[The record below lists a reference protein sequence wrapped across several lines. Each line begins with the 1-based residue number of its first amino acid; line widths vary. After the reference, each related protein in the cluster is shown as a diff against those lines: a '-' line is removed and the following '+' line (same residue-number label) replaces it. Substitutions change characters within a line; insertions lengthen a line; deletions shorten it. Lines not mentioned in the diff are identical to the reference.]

1 MAAASPAI
9 RMTFIEKPHPEPL
22 LRIMGLPPSLVRYLP
37 LTAQKPLRTILLR
50 EAPLARSIP
59 MEWADDCYLTTFD
72 GELESLTHLN
82 LSVPGAPRVVSGV
95 HLALFGTKG
104 QLNLVLGGDHL
115 KVVLGSETIVR
126 GGLHMAA
133 KATAFIGDRT
143 TIGQARMN
151 AANADLVIG
160 DDCQLSEDVSVQ
172 CSDQHAIVEQEGGA
186 PVFGYRRH
194 VRIGRHVWL
203 GRRSMV
209 LPDVTIGQGSVVE
222 SGAVVRSDVP
232 AHVLVG
238 GAPAQVLRE
247 KIDWRR

>member
-1 MAAASPAI
+1 MS
-9 RMTFIEKPHPEPL
+9 TFVENPHLEPL
-22 LRIMGLPPSLVRYLP
+22 MRIMGLPPSLVRYLP
-37 LTAQKPLRTILLR
+37 QTAPKPLRTMLLR
-50 EAPLARSIP
+50 DAPVAKSLG
-59 MEWADDCYLTTFD
+59 MDWADDCYLTTFD
-72 GELESLTHLN
+72 GETERVNHLT
-82 LSVPGAPRVVSGV
+82 LSVPGARRTLNGV
-95 HLALFGTKG
+95 HLALFGHKG
-104 QLNLVLGGDHL
+104 QLNVVLGGDHL
-115 KVVLGSETIVR
+115 KVVIGAETTVR
-126 GGLHMAA
+126 GALHLAA

-160 DDCQLSEDVSVQ
+160 DDCQLSEDVIIQ
-172 CSDQHAIVEQEGGA
+172 ASDQHAIVEQDGGA

-232 AHVLVG
+232 ANVMVG

>member
-1 MAAASPAI
+1 MSIFVESP
-9 RMTFIEKPHPEPL
+9 HLEPL
-22 LRIMGLPPSLVRYLP
+22 MRIMGLPPSLVRYLP
-37 LTAQKPLRTILLR
+37 QTAQKRLHTTLLR
-50 EAPLARSIP
+50 DAPFAKSLA
-59 MEWADDCYLTTFD
+59 MDWADDCFLTTLE
-72 GELESLTHLN
+72 GEAEKVTHVS
-82 LSVPGAPRVVSGV
+82 LSVPGARRTLNGV
-95 HLALFGTKG
+95 HLALFGHRG
-104 QLNLVLGGDHL
+104 QLNLVLGSDHL
-115 KVVLGSETIVR
+115 KVVLGAETTVR
-126 GGLHMAA
+126 GGLHLAA

-143 TIGQARMN
+143 TIGQARLT

-160 DDCQLSEDVSVQ
+160 DDCQLSEDVIVQ
-172 CSDQHAIVEQEGGA
+172 CSDQHAVVELDGGA

-222 SGAVVRSDVP
+222 SGSVVRSDVP
-232 AHVLVG
+232 ANTLVG

>member
-1 MAAASPAI
+1 MS
-9 RMTFIEKPHPEPL
+9 TFVEKPHLEPL
-22 LRIMGLPPSLVRYLP
+22 MRIMGLPPSLVRYLP
-37 LTAQKPLRTILLR
+37 VTAQKPLRTMLLR
-50 EAPLARSIP
+50 ESSLARSLA
-59 MEWADDCYLTTFD
+59 MDWADDCYLTLFE
-72 GELESLTHLN
+72 GEDERLTHVSLA
-82 LSVPGAPRVVSGV
+82 VTGARRTLSGV
-95 HLALFGTKG
+95 HLALLGHKG

-115 KVVLGSETIVR
+115 KVVVGAETTVR
-126 GGLHMAA
+126 GALHLAA

-151 AANADLVIG
+151 ASNADLVIG
-160 DDCQLSEDVSVQ
+160 DDCQLSEDVVVQ

-203 GRRSMV
+203 GRRAMV
-209 LPDVTIGQGSVVE
+209 LPDVTIGQGSVIE

-232 AHVLVG
+232 ANTLAG
-238 GAPAQVLRE
+238 GSPAQVLRE

>member
-1 MAAASPAI
+1 MNGFVP
-9 RMTFIEKPHPEPL
+9 RMSIFVEKPHPEPL
-22 LRIMGLPPSLVRYLP
+22 MRIMGLPPSLVRYLP
-37 LTAQKPLRTILLR
+37 LTAQKPLRTMLLR
-50 EAPLARSIP
+50 DAPFVKSLGV
-59 MEWADDCYLTTFD
+59 EWSDDCYLTTLE
-72 GELESLTHLN
+72 GEAERLN
-82 LSVPGAPRVVSGV
+82 HVTVTVPGPTRTFSGV
-95 HLALFGTKG
+95 HLALFGQKG

-115 KVVLGSETIVR
+115 KVVIGMETIVR
-126 GGLHMAA
+126 GALHVAA

-160 DDCQLSEDVSVQ
+160 DDCQLSEDVIVQ
-172 CSDQHAIVEQEGGA
+172 ASDQHAIIEQEGGA

-203 GRRSMV
+203 GRRTMV
-209 LPDVTIGQGSVVE
+209 LPDVTIGPGSVVE

-232 AHVLVG
+232 ANVLVG
-238 GAPAQVLRE
+238 GSPAQVLRE

>member
-1 MAAASPAI
+1 MSI
-9 RMTFIEKPHPEPL
+9 FVEKPHPEPL

-37 LTAQKPLRTILLR
+37 LTAQKPLRTMLLR
-50 EAPLARSIP
+50 EAPLVQSLG
-59 MEWADDCYLTTFD
+59 MEWADDCYLTVLD
-72 GELESLTHLN
+72 GEAEALN
-82 LSVPGAPRVVSGV
+82 HVTVMAPGPRRSFSGV
-95 HLALFGTKG
+95 HLALFGGKG

-115 KVVLGSETIVR
+115 KVVIGVETIVR
-126 GGLHMAA
+126 GGLHLAA

-160 DDCQLSEDVSVQ
+160 DDCQLSEDVIVQ
-172 CSDQHAIVEQEGGA
+172 ASDQHAIVEQEGGA
-186 PVFGYRRH
+186 PVFGHRRH

-203 GRRSMV
+203 GRRTMV

-232 AHVLVG
+232 ANVLVG
-238 GAPAQVLRE
+238 GSPAQVLRE

>member
-1 MAAASPAI
+1 
-9 RMTFIEKPHPEPL
+9 
-22 LRIMGLPPSLVRYLP
+22 
-37 LTAQKPLRTILLR
+37 
-50 EAPLARSIP
+50 
-59 MEWADDCYLTTFD
+59 
-72 GELESLTHLN
+72 
-82 LSVPGAPRVVSGV
+82 
-95 HLALFGTKG
+95 
-104 QLNLVLGGDHL
+104 
-115 KVVLGSETIVR
+115 VR
-126 GGLHMAA
+126 GGLHLAA

-143 TIGQARMN
+143 TIGQARLT

-160 DDCQLSEDVSVQ
+160 DDCQLSEDVIVQ
-172 CSDQHAIVEQEGGA
+172 CSDQHAVVELDGGA

-222 SGAVVRSDVP
+222 SGSVVRSDVP
-232 AHVLVG
+232 ANTLVG